1 MLRSCLSEQC
11 FMVYILSPLDR
22 ADCSKGGQLTQ
33 RQPVQRLATDMT
45 QDENLTNSYS
55 LEEKKKKANGYKH
68 RKWCS
73 ALLMIVKMHI
83 KTKQRHNFFIHW
95 II

>member
-1 MLRSCLSEQC
+1 MLRCCLSEQC
-11 FMVYILSPLDR
+11 FIVYILNLPDR

-45 QDENLTNSYS
+45 WDENLINNYS
-55 LEEKKKKANGYKH
+55 LEKKKSNGYKH
-68 RKWCS
+68 RKRCS
-73 ALLMIVKMHI
+73 ALLIIVKMHS
-83 KTKQRHNFFIHW
+83 KTKQRHDFFIHW